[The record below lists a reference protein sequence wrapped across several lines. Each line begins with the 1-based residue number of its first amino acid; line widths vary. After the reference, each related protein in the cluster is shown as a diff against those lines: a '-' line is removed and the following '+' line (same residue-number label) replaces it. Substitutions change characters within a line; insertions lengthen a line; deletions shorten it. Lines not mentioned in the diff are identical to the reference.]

1 MITKLRNIEIKFL
14 TYTQLFNMFNF
25 RNVKINVEGAES
37 SYLTST
43 ADGKFILKGVSK
55 APLVLKAML
64 DGYDFDRVTI
74 DKVEPNMK
82 LPPLQPTRFK

>member
-1 MITKLRNIEIKFL
+1 MEIKFL
-14 TYTQLFNMFNF
+14 TDTLICNMFNF

-37 SYLTST
+37 SSLTST

>member
-25 RNVKINVEGAES
+25 RNVKINVEGAEG